1 MKFITLLPLLVFVGI
16 FLGSGI
22 VLGDFYAL
30 PAPIAVFSGVV
41 VAFLLFYKNGVQE
54 NIYRFIKGCGDS
66 NIVMMCLIVLLS
78 GAFQMV
84 TKEMG
89 AVQMVVQITQQYL
102 SPMFL
107 YAGVFV
113 LASFLSFA
121 SGTSVGAISTLTPI
135 VAGFVQIEGVNAPL
149 LAASVLSG
157 AMFGD
162 NLSIISD
169 TTIVATQ
176 SQGCSMKDKFR
187 VNARI
192 AFPASILSVIVL
204 ALVGFYISPNEMLI
218 PQEQSIEWI
227 KILPYILVIVLAL
240 LGVNVFVSLFAGIV
254 LAGVIGWAN
263 GIFLMDFVKNIY
275 SGFTSMTEVFLV
287 FFFTGGL
294 AYMVEKQGGIE
305 FLISK
310 ISKWITS
317 KWKAKLGMA
326 SLVALVDAAIA
337 NNTVAIMVSAPVCKR
352 ISTEFGIKPTH
363 TASIMDI
370 ISCIVQGII
379 PYGAQ
384 VLILLK
390 LMNTDIDY
398 LEMISKSYYLWFL
411 FLFSIFY
418 FGFYARKKS
427 YSK

>member
-1 MKFITLLPLLVFVGI
+1 MKFITLVPLLVFVGV

-22 VLGDFYAL
+22 LLGDFYAL

-66 NIVMMCLIVLLS
+66 NIMMMCLIVLLS
-78 GAFQMV
+78 GAFQVV

-240 LGVNVFVSLFAGIV
+240 FGVNVFVSLFAGIV
-254 LAGVIGWAN
+254 LAGGIGWAN
-263 GIFLMDFVKNIY
+263 GIFLMDFVKNMY

-294 AYMVEKQGGIE
+294 AYMIEKQGGIE
-305 FLISK
+305 FLIGK

-317 KWKAKLGMA
+317 KWKAKFGMA

-411 FLFSIFY
+411 LLFSIFY